1 MKLSQLSIL
10 FVGILLLMLLSTDIR
25 TDNLEAIAETKND
38 MDFYMNKAMESAA
51 KALLQVDATT
61 GKEIL
66 DKDKAA
72 DTFFSSMYASLG
84 ILSDPV
90 AQENFRAYVP
100 VIAVPTRD
108 GYYLMYNDNFVGTD
122 GYTYISRRWT
132 EKIPYSYED
141 DYFIY
146 KFTMDTDMVL
156 YDKNNIIDATGLT
169 KMYRVNASDIRSLSE
184 YASLRT
190 AVGANN
196 FLMKEESFSLV
207 RQQAIISHMED
218 ELSWYI
224 SRHNDIAKRYGITYQ
239 FTLPVANTS
248 EWAKTMEG
256 PSIIVIFQGR
266 PLIEDK
272 EKVYNRMAFSGSG
285 IVKDRV
291 YYIEQHGWYYLYHR
305 EGCLKLVGNINVRDE
320 HYYSVEEC
328 AELGAFACDICD
340 PVGVQVPDYTP

>member
-10 FVGILLLMLLSTDIR
+10 FVGILMLVLFSADIR

-38 MDFYMNKAMESAA
+38 MDFNMNKAMESAA
-51 KALLQVDATT
+51 EALLQVDATT

-100 VIAVPTRD
+100 VIAVTTRD
-108 GYYLMYNDNFVGTD
+108 GYYLMYNDKFVGTD
-122 GYTYISRRWT
+122 GYSYISMRWT

-156 YDKNNIIDATGLT
+156 YDKSNILDTTGFT
-169 KMYRVNASDIRSLSE
+169 KIFDVNALDIRTLSE
-184 YASLRT
+184 FASLRT
-190 AVGANN
+190 TLGANSFLLDEAN
-196 FLMKEESFSLV
+196 FTLV
-207 RQQAIISHMED
+207 RQQAIISHLEED
-218 ELSWYI
+218 LSWYI

-239 FTLPVANTS
+239 FTLPVTDTS
-248 EWAKTMEG
+248 EWVTTMEE
-256 PSIIVIFQGR
+256 PSIIVIFQGM
-266 PLIEDK
+266 PLIEDAA
-272 EKVYNRMAFSGSG
+272 KVYNRMAFSGSG

-305 EGCLKLVGNINVRDE
+305 EGCSRLVGNINVREE

-328 AELGAFACDICD
+328 AELGAFACEVCD
-340 PVGVQVPDYTP
+340 PVGVHVPDYKP